1 MSILKQLDDAIK
13 NAMKSGDAFR
23 LGVMRL
29 IKTETKNKEIDLMRP
44 IEEAEFLTVLTRMV
58 NQRKDSI
65 EQFTKGGR
73 ADLADNERREIEVIQ
88 EYLPQPLD
96 AEELARLIAAA
107 IQKTG
112 AQGPKDMGLIMKEL
126 KVVTAGRVDG
136 KTLSDQVRA
145 ALSH

>member
-1 MSILKQLDDAIK
+1 MKVLQKLDEAIK
-13 NAMKSGDAFR
+13 RAMKSGDTFR

-73 ADLADNERREIEVIQ
+73 ADLADNERREIGIIQ
-88 EYLPQPLD
+88 EYLPQPLGVD
-96 AEELARLIAAA
+96 ELAKLIAAA

-112 AQGPKDMGLIMKEL
+112 AQGPQDMGLIMKEL
-126 KVVTAGRVDG
+126 KVATAGRVDG